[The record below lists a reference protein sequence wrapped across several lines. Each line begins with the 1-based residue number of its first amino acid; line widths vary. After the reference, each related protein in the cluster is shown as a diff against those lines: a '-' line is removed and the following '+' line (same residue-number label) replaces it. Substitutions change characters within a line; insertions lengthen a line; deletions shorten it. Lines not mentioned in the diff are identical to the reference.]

1 MHRTVEW
8 LMFNSLA
15 TSHVVVRGSASMMVL
30 NWSLSTSDGWL
41 ATTLLIFKVLISSA
55 KLEPSLYHILVS
67 ISWAKRIADVES
79 YLCCFIAHFEL
90 KLKKKSLELAFCL
103 KSFTESKINIKKQQV
118 MSLAKNKNEARNA
131 C

>member
-79 YLCCFIAHFEL
+79 YLCCFITHFEL

-118 MSLAKNKNEARNA
+118 MSLAKNKVRNVH
-131 C
+131 